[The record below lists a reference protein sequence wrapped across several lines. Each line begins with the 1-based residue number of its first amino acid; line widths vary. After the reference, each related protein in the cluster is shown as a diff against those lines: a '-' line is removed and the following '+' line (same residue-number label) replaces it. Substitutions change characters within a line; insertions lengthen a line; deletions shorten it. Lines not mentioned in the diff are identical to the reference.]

1 MAFNKQK
8 SLDSAQKFLNQ
19 GKIPQAIAE
28 YQTILRYEPK
38 DQVTL
43 MTVGD
48 LFVRAG
54 DTQQALSFYEQ
65 LAQIFMGD
73 GFISKAIAIYKKIAK
88 LAPEETRP
96 LEKLAEMYVQQ
107 GVMSEARSIYL
118 QLAEAHLKS
127 KRQQQAVD
135 TLRKLLDLEPDN
147 IRIQLRLA
155 DLYQA
160 IGQKEEAALAYLNSA
175 HRMLDKGEFIEAKKM
190 ADRAQLAAPKNPRV
204 ITMKARAAAAL
215 GENEEAIRL
224 LEELPEEAARA
235 DPTRF
240 RCDLYLR

>member
-8 SLDSAQKFLNQ
+8 SLDAAQKFLNQ

-54 DTQQALSFYEQ
+54 DTHQALNFYEQ
-65 LAQIFMGD
+65 LAQIFVGD

-88 LAPEETRP
+88 LAPDEPRP

-107 GVMSEARSIYL
+107 GVMSEARAVYL

-155 DLYQA
+155 DL
-160 IGQKEEAALAYLNSA
+160 
-175 HRMLDKGEFIEAKKM
+175 
-190 ADRAQLAAPKNPRV
+190 
-204 ITMKARAAAAL
+204 
-215 GENEEAIRL
+215 
-224 LEELPEEAARA
+224 
-235 DPTRF
+235 
-240 RCDLYLR
+240 